1 MFADDLL
8 LQKIICC
15 LEDSLAL
22 QKDVDL
28 LTSWIN
34 EHKLTLMQCPQVQIL
49 VLYYHK
55 KSRISQWIDN
65 RDLQTGLGKGS
76 VLQVLIGSDNQLQF
90 DLELPS
96 LQSLFQGKEIAG
108 SIMSTIL

>member
-8 LQKIICC
+8 LHKIICC

-34 EHKLTLMQCPQVQIL
+34 EHKLTLMQYSQVQIPVYIITKSL
-49 VLYYHK
+49 VP
-55 KSRISQWIDN
+55 QWIVN
-65 RDLQTGLGKGS
+65 RDLRTGLGKGS
-76 VLQVLIGSDNQLQF
+76 VLLVLIGSDNQLQF

-108 SIMSTIL
+108 SIISTIL